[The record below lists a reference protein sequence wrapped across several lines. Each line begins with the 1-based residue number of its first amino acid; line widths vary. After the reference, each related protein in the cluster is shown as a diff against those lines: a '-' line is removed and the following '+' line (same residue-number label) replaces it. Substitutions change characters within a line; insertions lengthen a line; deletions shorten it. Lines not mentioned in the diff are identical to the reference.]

1 MNGRRVANIV
11 KRFVRHRDDMWL
23 ANFQRVRG
31 LDADPSQN
39 AGMSVVSSDSVELP

>member
-1 MNGRRVANIV
+1 MIGRRMANII
-11 KRFVRHRDDMWL
+11 KHFARHRDDMGL